1 MNNFKRNR
9 LLAGMTQA
17 DLAEKLGVSAVT
29 VHKWESGESMPRA
42 KRLKEIAEAMGTTV
56 SNLLE
61 EVS

>member
-17 DLAEKLGVSAVT
+17 DLAEKLGVSTVT
-29 VHKWESGESMPRA
+29 VHKWESGESLPRA